1 METQMIF
8 FFCQKFGRQWLFLT
22 THVRCNRCVFS
33 FCLCCLARVVLCWTQ
48 VAQSVPWRG
57 GLLGWQD
64 YISHFWVSRSISNSI
79 RSKVWNV
86 RLCVWWGGVVVDWA
100 AHVLKKR
107 NERHMAAGGITFH
120 FLSLF
125 HPFWFL
131 EICVFKKKNVFFVYY
146 SPLTSY
152 WSFERHWNKMTNKTI
167 ICHLIINWR
176 WRDADVQLRPT
187 EYCVVKVSRSDPPWF
202 HRSAFGATLRSLKF
216 LWVTE
221 RCSSPEAWKG
231 ICCVGFILS
240 FISPL
245 LSLH

>member
-1 METQMIF
+1 MSD
-8 FFCQKFGRQWLFLT
+8 
-22 THVRCNRCVFS
+22 CVFDGGGGG
-33 FCLCCLARVVLCWTQ
+33 CW
-48 VAQSVPWRG
+48 
-57 GLLGWQD
+57 
-64 YISHFWVSRSISNSI
+64 
-79 RSKVWNV
+79 
-86 RLCVWWGGVVVDWA
+86 
-100 AHVLKKR
+100 
-107 NERHMAAGGITFH
+107 
-120 FLSLF
+120 LSSS
-125 HPFWFL
+125 
-131 EICVFKKKNVFFVYY
+131 CFKKKEWTPHGSRRNYVSFSVLISPFLVLGDLCFQKKKRFFVYY